1 MERQIRKNRRFTFFL
16 GVAVMI
22 VLPVTEAPDVR
33 DPVLLDKSVQIE
45 ETIVKGSVVYDINDE
60 NSKSDMDA
68 DGNHLLYLI
77 VGQNTTSPFAIDE
90 NTGEIRTT
98 DTVYLNSDSYKSFQI
113 VVYANNGT
121 GSDDALITI
130 SIGKP

>member
-1 MERQIRKNRRFTFFL
+1 
-16 GVAVMI
+16 MI